1 MLSLKDWLEKQAEK
15 EDILLDAASE
25 QFRVLLDGLLPQIRL
40 AAIENDMESIT
51 RVTVVLNFEENAIVL
66 NMEGRVEF
74 PSKITEVDSIKV

>member
-15 EDILLDAASE
+15 EDLLLAAASE